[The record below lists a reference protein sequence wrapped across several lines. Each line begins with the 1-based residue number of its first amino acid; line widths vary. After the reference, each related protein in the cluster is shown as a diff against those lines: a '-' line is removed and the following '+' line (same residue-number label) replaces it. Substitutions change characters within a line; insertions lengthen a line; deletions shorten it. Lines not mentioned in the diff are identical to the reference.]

1 MVADSPH
8 RSRRQQQFQRQSA
21 GIWQGVGR
29 PMISTEPTALIPVTL
44 LTGFLGSG
52 KTTVLNHVLKQPGMA
67 ATAVIVNEFG
77 EIGLDH
83 LLVERSS
90 EDIVLLNS
98 GCLCCTVRGDIVDTL
113 TNLFVDRVKGKVPF
127 FTRVAIETTGLA
139 DPAPILHTLM
149 TDPIVAARY
158 VLDGVVTTVDAVNGA
173 GSLDRQPEAVKQAA
187 VADRLLLT
195 KTDIAE
201 PGARQA
207 IEARLKELNP
217 SAAIV
222 SVAQG
227 AIDSALLFNI
237 GFYDPT
243 TKSLDVRRWLRDE
256 SFEGDHGQDVGHGH
270 EHPDVNRH
278 DDRIR
283 AFCITR
289 EQPISWA
296 ALSTWLDG
304 LAAMRG
310 DDLLRLKAIVA
321 LSDRPDQP
329 VVLHGVQHL
338 FHPPVLLPE
347 WPSEDRRTRMVFIT
361 RDLPRETIETTLAAF
376 EEAVEERPSSQSPPR
391 ELGNGGTRRNFL
403 VSAGSIAAATAFA
416 GSARAV
422 MGPDDKFDLVIK
434 GGEVLDPSQSLRG
447 RRDIGIRYG
456 IIEALE
462 PEIPAPRGLRVLDA
476 SGKLVTPGLVDL
488 HTHVYP
494 YGSAIG
500 IPADE
505 LVAHQCTTTCVSAGD
520 AGANNF
526 AAFRRFIVAQTRTRL
541 CAFIHI
547 ANSGLASFPVAELT
561 NIDVAD
567 VSAAA
572 KAIAENGDIVIGAK
586 VRMSE
591 NVIAK
596 NGIEPLKRAIA
607 ACEQAGTGGR
617 VMVHIGGVETRA
629 LMSQILDLMRPGD
642 VLTHAYSGAPNLS
655 GDFTNIVEDGSLL
668 PAALAAKQRGI
679 IFDVGHGGGSFDYT
693 VAEVAI
699 AQGCTPDTISSDIH
713 VFSGNTPGM
722 PYLTWVMSKFLG
734 LGFTL
739 DQVIAMAT
747 INPAKIINRLPKLG
761 TLELGAPGDVAIMD
775 LVEGPVTFVDTRN
788 NTRGG
793 KAYLKPVQTVTAG
806 VPFGRPYNAPFS
818 VR

>member
-1 MVADSPH
+1 
-8 RSRRQQQFQRQSA
+8 
-21 GIWQGVGR
+21 
-29 PMISTEPTALIPVTL
+29 MISTEPTALIPVTL

-90 EDIVLLNS
+90 EDVVLLNS

-222 SVAQG
+222 SVVQG

-243 TKSLDVRRWLRDE
+243 TKSLDVRRWLGDE

-270 EHPDVNRH
+270 ERPDVNRH